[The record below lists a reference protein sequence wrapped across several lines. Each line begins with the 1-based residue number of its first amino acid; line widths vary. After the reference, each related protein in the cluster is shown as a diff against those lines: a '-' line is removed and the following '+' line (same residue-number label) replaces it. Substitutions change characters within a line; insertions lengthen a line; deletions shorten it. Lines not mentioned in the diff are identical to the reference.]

1 MYCDRGGRDSCQGDS
16 GGPLVTADHGDTNQ
30 VECYLL
36 SKLCITYRAVS
47 VISTAAGRGHAGG
60 GGQLGV
66 RVRQGGQPRRVR
78 GGQDSRISN
87 YCKTSL
93 SPLTAGVPLHGLAAH
108 RGSPPGHL
116 PPAHSRHLD
125 RAAPAAGGGDG
136 ETCQHRDTTVV
147 IIITI
152 FLY

>member
-1 MYCDRGGRDSCQGDS
+1 MYCNRGGRDSCQGDS

-60 GGQLGV
+60 GGQLGL

-78 GGQDSRISN
+78 GGQDSSTSN
-87 YCKTSL
+87 YCEISL
-93 SPLTAGVPLHGLAAH
+93 SPLTAGVPLHGLAAQ
-108 RGSPPGHL
+108 RGSWAGLL
-116 PPAHSRHLD
+116 PPALLTHLV

-136 ETCQHRDTTVV
+136 ET
-147 IIITI
+147 
-152 FLY
+152 